1 MTTASAL
8 PKTAFWMSDQ
18 QDKAE
23 IIRAIQLNWLGERK
37 SADTYRQLAETEADP
52 KRADVLKRMAEAEDR
67 HAARWASKLAE
78 LGAAPPV
85 EPSALARRMRRLV
98 NRLAG
103 PITTIRRME
112 AEEDRFTARYAQQHA
127 SAFAKDSGASEMLK
141 DFAAEERAH
150 ARALNSMITPPGPQ
164 GKLDRILN
172 REIWHGR
179 GGGWIADAVYGAN
192 DGLGAV
198 FGIISGVAGATQK
211 NYNASHYILVAGL
224 AGMIASA
231 LSMGAGAYLAVKSE
245 LEVNA
250 AEMHHEEQEIA
261 DNPEEEE
268 EELALFYQLQGFGV
282 DDSRV
287 MAAKM
292 AQDPKQLL
300 TALAQ
305 QELGLSQD
313 RGRKP
318 LVSAFSAMTSTAVG
332 AFIPII
338 PFFFPLRLTT
348 ALITAAV
355 VSLAAHFAVGAAK
368 SIITIRSWW
377 TSGLEMT
384 IVGLLVG
391 GVTYLLGL
399 AFGSV

>member
-1 MTTASAL
+1 MAEQED
-8 PKTAFWMSDQ
+8 KT
-18 QDKAE
+18 E
-23 IIRAIQLNWLGERK
+23 VIRAIQLNWLGERK
-37 SADTYRQLAETEADP
+37 SADTYRQLAETEVDP
-52 KRADVLKRMAEAEDR
+52 KRADVLRRMAEAEDR
-67 HAARWASKLAE
+67 HAARWAAKLTE
-78 LGAAPPV
+78 MGAAPPV
-85 EPSALARRMRRLV
+85 EPSPLARRMRRLV

-127 SAFAKDSGASEMLK
+127 SAFAKDSGASAMLK

-172 REIWHGR
+172 RESWHGR

-198 FGIISGVAGATQK
+198 FGIMSGVAGATTASRD
-211 NYNASHYILVAGL
+211 ASHYILISGL

-282 DDSRV
+282 DESRV

-305 QELGLSQD
+305 QELGLTQD

-318 LVSAFSAMTSTAVG
+318 WVSAFSAMTSTALG
-332 AFIPII
+332 AFVPIV
-338 PFFFPLRLTT
+338 PFFFLHGSA
-348 ALITAAV
+348 ALIVAAI
-355 VSLAAHFAVGAAK
+355 VSLVAHFAVGAAK

-377 TSGLEMT
+377 ASGLEMT
-384 IVGLLVG
+384 VVGLLVG

-399 AFGSV
+399 AFGSI